1 MILCIF
7 KYTHV
12 KSCNYIHN
20 KWPRHEHIQTHIEP
34 LDMQTIY
41 SIRFHIWSSTHTHT
55 CKTECLF
62 MRRVSISEFARYR
75 PLYPNMFKND
85 KLIAGAAVSES
96 QKSNIEMVSWQV
108 RLTDQVRYH
117 QHSSRVFVGA
127 RLDGLLA
134 PPASKLKNLA
144 IRKSLGNRG
153 WPHTHTH
160 THILP
165 FLCHWEVLLQPTA
178 WTMVGSSE
186 AGDRASAHHG
196 PHSNAWFAGGD
207 APIKS

>member
-117 QHSSRVFVGA
+117 QHSSRFFVGA

-153 WPHTHTH
+153 WPHTHTFFLFCAIGRFYCSQRH
-160 THILP
+160 GLWLGQARPETVPRHIMDRTVMLGLLEGMLP
-165 FLCHWEVLLQPTA
+165 LNPNV
-178 WTMVGSSE
+178 
-186 AGDRASAHHG
+186 
-196 PHSNAWFAGGD
+196 
-207 APIKS
+207 